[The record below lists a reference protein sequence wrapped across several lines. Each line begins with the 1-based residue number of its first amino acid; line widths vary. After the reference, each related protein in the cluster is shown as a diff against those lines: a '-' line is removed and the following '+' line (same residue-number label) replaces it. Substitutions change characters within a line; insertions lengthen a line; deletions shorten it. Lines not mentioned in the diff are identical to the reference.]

1 MEISEND
8 LAATKDYLQK
18 VAKQILNDC
27 NRLAKSIAFHVR
39 NAMEDFHVMYLSDE
53 QMREL
58 NPLIR
63 NAIYTFLIDNERI
76 DKKTF
81 KEKNVICCTNY
92 VIHNT
97 APFLVALGIDKGI
110 VDEFNKIVYTALG
123 IALCD
128 VANGGE
134 IMAGYEVVYVPKYW
148 EDCVYINGLF
158 SK

>member
-1 MEISEND
+1 MEISKND

-18 VAKQILNDC
+18 VAKQILNDN
-27 NRLAKSIAFHVR
+27 NRLAKAIAFHVR
-39 NAMEDFHVMYLSDE
+39 NAIEDFHVMYLSDE

-97 APFLVALGIDKGI
+97 APFLVALGIENGI
-110 VDEFNKIVYTALG
+110 VDEFNKIVYTALD

-128 VANGGE
+128 VAHGCE
-134 IMAGYEVVYVPKYW
+134 MMAGYEVVYVPKYW
-148 EDCVYINGLF
+148 EDCVYMSDLF